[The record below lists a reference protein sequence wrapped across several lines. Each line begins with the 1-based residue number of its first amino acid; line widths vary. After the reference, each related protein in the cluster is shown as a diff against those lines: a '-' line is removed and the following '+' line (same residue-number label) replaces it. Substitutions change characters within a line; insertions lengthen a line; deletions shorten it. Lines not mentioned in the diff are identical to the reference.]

1 MATVSQENI
10 GAQHERVIVQL
21 TKEDYLPA
29 VDKALKQYSK
39 NANIP
44 GFRKGMVP
52 VVMVKKM
59 YGQSL
64 YRDEVL
70 RVAGT
75 KLEEHLIANKAEIF
89 ARPIPGEN
97 QKVYNFDI
105 NNPED
110 YTFEFEIGTK
120 PSFTLPL
127 LSGSTTFPLHKI
139 TVTDEMINEE
149 VEKLQ
154 YKAGEMS
161 EPETVTGED
170 NVLNV
175 VFEEADANGVVV
187 EGGIKKDNSLLVKYF
202 SPSLQSQLMG
212 KKANDVVTFSLKD
225 NFDVNLLPAIM
236 KDLGLA
242 PTDEEAKNKCFNMLI
257 TKVGLVT
264 KAELNAAMFEK
275 IYPGRNLETLE
286 QFKEVLKGEIEMYWG
301 QQSRV
306 RLHNEMFERLVHETP
321 IDMPVTFLKRWMSVG
336 GEQYKS
342 PEQVEK
348 EYGTFDHQMR
358 WQLISDKIVED
369 NKLGVTNEEMD
380 QAARAQIMSYF
391 GQYGGM
397 NSMDLEADW
406 VEPFVKKQLEDKKF
420 TDELYNRIITDKL
433 FYTIEQSINLQETV
447 VTPEEFAKVPSAHH
461 HHH

>member
-10 GAQHERVIVQL
+10 GKYHEKVIVQL
-21 TKEDYLPA
+21 TKEDYLPTFE
-29 VDKALKQYSK
+29 KALKQYSK

-52 VVMVKKM
+52 IGMVKKM
-59 YGQSL
+59 YGASL

-70 RVAGT
+70 KVAGA

-89 ARPIPGEN
+89 ARPIPAAT
-97 QKVYNFDI
+97 QKQYSFDM

-110 YTFEFEIGTK
+110 FSFEFEMGTK
-120 PSFTLPL
+120 PAYTLPL
-127 LSGSTTFPLHKI
+127 LNGSTTVPLYKV
-139 TVTDEMINEE
+139 TVSDEMVNEE
-149 VEKLQ
+149 IEKLQ
-154 YKAGEMS
+154 YKAGDMTD
-161 EPETVTGED
+161 PETVTSED

-175 VFEEADANGVVV
+175 VFEEVDANGTIV

-202 SPSLQSQLMG
+202 SPSLQAQLMG
-212 KKANDVVTFSLKD
+212 KKANDVITFSLKD
-225 NFDVNLLPAIM
+225 NFDATLLPAIM
-236 KDLGLA
+236 KDLNLS
-242 PTDEEAKNKCFNMLI
+242 PTDEEAKNKSFNMLI
-257 TKVGLVT
+257 VKVGLVT
-264 KAELNAAMFEK
+264 KSEINAAMFEK
-275 IYPGRNLETLE
+275 IYPGRNLETVE
-286 QFKEVLKGEIEMYWG
+286 QFKEVLKGEIEMYWN
-301 QQSRV
+301 QQARTK
-306 RLHNEMFERLVHETP
+306 LHNDLFERLVHETP
-321 IDMPVTFLKRWMSVG
+321 IELPETFLKCWMSIG

-348 EYGTFDHQMR
+348 EYGSFDHQMR

-447 VTPEEFAKVPSAHH
+447 VSVEEFAKVPSAHH

>member
-1 MATVSQENI
+1 MASVSQENI
-10 GAQHERVIVQL
+10 GKYHEKVIVHL
-21 TKEDYLPA
+21 TKEDYLP
-29 VDKALKQYSK
+29 VFEKALKQYSK

-52 VVMVKKM
+52 VGMVKKM
-59 YGQSL
+59 YGASL

-70 RVAGT
+70 KVAGA
-75 KLEEHLIANKAEIF
+75 KLEEHLIANKTEIF
-89 ARPIPGEN
+89 ARPIPAAT
-97 QKVYNFDI
+97 QKQYSFDM

-110 YTFEFEIGTK
+110 FSFEFEMGTK
-120 PSFTLPL
+120 PEYTLPL
-127 LSGSTTFPLHKI
+127 LSGSTTVPLYKVN
-139 TVTDEMINEE
+139 VTDEMVNEE
-149 VEKLQ
+149 IEKLQ
-154 YKAGEMS
+154 YKAGDMS
-161 EPETVTGED
+161 DPETVTSED

-175 VFEEADANGVVV
+175 VFEEVDLNGVVI

-212 KKANDVVTFSLKD
+212 KKANDVITFSLKD
-225 NFDVNLLPAIM
+225 NFDATLLPAIM
-236 KDLGLA
+236 KDLNLS
-242 PTDEEAKNKCFNMLI
+242 PTDEEAKNKSFNMLI
-257 TKVGLVT
+257 VKVGLVI
-264 KAELNAAMFEK
+264 KSEINAAMFEK
-275 IYPGRNLETLE
+275 IYPGRNLETVE
-286 QFKEVLKGEIEMYWG
+286 QFKEVLKGEIEMYWN
-301 QQSRV
+301 QQARTK
-306 RLHNEMFERLVHETP
+306 LHNDLFERLVHETP
-321 IDMPVTFLKRWMSVG
+321 IELPETFLKRWMSIG

-447 VTPEEFAKVPSAHH
+447 VSVDEFAKLPSAHH